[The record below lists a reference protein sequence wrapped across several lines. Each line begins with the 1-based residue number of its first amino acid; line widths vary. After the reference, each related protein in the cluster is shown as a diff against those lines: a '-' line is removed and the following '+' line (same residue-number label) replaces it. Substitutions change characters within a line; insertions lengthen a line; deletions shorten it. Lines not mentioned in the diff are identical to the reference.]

1 MTNLE
6 LANQIRSHFFADR
19 DTLEEAFD
27 YVNDVIGNNPQALT
41 AMFVVLNT
49 VSKIII
55 ANENNKE
62 SV

>member
-6 LANQIRSHFFADR
+6 LAKQIRSNFFADR
-19 DTLEEAFD
+19 DTLEKAFD
-27 YVNDVIGNNPQALT
+27 YVNDVIGNNPQALV

-55 ANENNKE
+55 ANETAKE